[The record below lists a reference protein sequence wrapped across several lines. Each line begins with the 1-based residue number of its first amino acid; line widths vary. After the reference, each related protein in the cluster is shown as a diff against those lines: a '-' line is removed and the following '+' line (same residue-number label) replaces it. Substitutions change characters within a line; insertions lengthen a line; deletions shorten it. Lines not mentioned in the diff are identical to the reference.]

1 VWEGGSFGDPG
12 TEVYS
17 ADITASVLIEDWTVH
32 TLTTPVPLVAGNEY
46 WIGYDMS
53 ATGDHPS
60 SVDAGPATAG
70 KGDWM
75 FYSGGWIEI
84 SVAYALDYN
93 WCIEGVVGSGDG
105 LIAKSPVNERATISA
120 MRSMSVSEAPLEAAF
135 THVRRTNTSY
145 TTRETRY
152 LSGYK
157 VYRDAVEIAEITDP
171 STLTYTDDGGLD
183 AGDYEYYVTAV
194 YIEPPGESIP
204 SNIESVNIVLPVP
217 QGVEATFNYPNVLVT
232 WDPIADGRD
241 LVSYS
246 VYRDGVEVET
256 GITTTM
262 YVDPGLPSGTY
273 VYTIT
278 AVYTGGWES
287 DQSEGAEVIVDD
299 ANNIMIPI
307 HTELT
312 GNYPNP
318 FNPTTTIK
326 FGLKED
332 SNVSINI
339 YNIKGAVVRTL
350 VDGEMNKAYHEII
363 WDSKDNAGKQVGS
376 GLYFYK
382 MISEGNSGE
391 YTSTKKMILL
401 K

>member
-1 VWEGGSFGDPG
+1 
-12 TEVYS
+12 
-17 ADITASVLIEDWTVH
+17 
-32 TLTTPVPLVAGNEY
+32 
-46 WIGYDMS
+46 
-53 ATGDHPS
+53 
-60 SVDAGPATAG
+60 
-70 KGDWM
+70 M

-93 WCIEGVVGSGDG
+93 WCIEGVVGSVDG
-105 LIAKSPVNERATISA
+105 LITKAPVNERVTIGA

-135 THVRRTNTSY
+135 IRERRTNTAA
-145 TTRETRY
+145 TDNTRD
-152 LSGYK
+152 LIGYK
-157 VYRDAVEIAEITDP
+157 IYKDGAEIIYIEDP
-171 STLTYTDDGGLD
+171 GILTYTDTGVEPGVHEYCINAIYDGG
-183 AGDYEYYVTAV
+183 
-194 YIEPPGESIP
+194 ESDFLIADVEIILPIP
-204 SNIESVNIVLPVP
+204 QN
-217 QGVEATFNYPNVLVT
+217 VEATFNYPNVLVT
-232 WDPIADGRD
+232 WDPISDGRD

-246 VYRDGVEVET
+246 VYRDGVLIAED
-256 GITTTM
+256 ITTTM
-262 YVDPGLPSGTY
+262 YVDQGLPSGTY
-273 VYTIT
+273 FYTVS
-278 AVYTGGWES
+278 AVYDGGWES
-287 DQSEGAEVIVDD
+287 EQSEDDEVIVTGTG
-299 ANNIMIPI
+299 NILIPV

-350 VDGEMNKAYHEII
+350 VDGEMNADYHEVI
-363 WDSKDNAGKQVGS
+363 WDGKDNSDRTVSS

-382 MISEGNSGE
+382 MVSEGNSGR